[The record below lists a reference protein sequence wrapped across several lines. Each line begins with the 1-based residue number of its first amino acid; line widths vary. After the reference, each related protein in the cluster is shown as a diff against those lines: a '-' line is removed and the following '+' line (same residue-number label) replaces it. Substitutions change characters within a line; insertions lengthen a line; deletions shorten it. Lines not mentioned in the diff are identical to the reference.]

1 MLRRIKPTMTVYPCH
16 HRSSAGAEHEN
27 PSVWLTW
34 EAIERSTSIPPAT
47 WSLISRAR
55 SKWIRSRYENIATY
69 PSRKRF
75 AAPQCTQ

>member
-34 EAIERSTSIPPAT
+34 EAIEREHFNPAGN
-47 WSLISRAR
+47 LVADFSRPLEVDPEQVR
-55 SKWIRSRYENIATY
+55 EHRYVPE
-69 PSRKRF
+69 S
-75 AAPQCTQ
+75 